1 MKKILLLNSLI
12 IALLFVF
19 TACSDDE
26 GNATSPF
33 GPVGGGTGGGGNLTI
48 TISSRQDQG
57 ATIFTA
63 TPSVAISLS
72 TLTVSVPSEQYT
84 ESFQFD
90 ESFVAE
96 ANVTQD
102 LLEYPA
108 GSGVA
113 SGQQWIFQ
121 FSGKIAATGEPFTV
135 TSNYTIP

>member
-1 MKKILLLNSLI
+1 MIIFLL
-12 IALLFVF
+12 VF
-19 TACSDDE
+19 TACSKDE

-33 GPVGGGTGGGGNLTI
+33 GSGGTGGGNGNLTI
-48 TISSRQDQG
+48 TISSKQG
-57 ATIFTA
+57 QQGETIFTA

-72 TLTVSVPSEQYT
+72 KLTVSVPSEQYT

-90 ESFVAE
+90 ETFVAE

-113 SGQQWIFQ
+113 SGQQWTFQ
-121 FSGKIAATGEPFTV
+121 FEVKYAATSEAYTV

>member
-1 MKKILLLNSLI
+1 MKKIFLLNSMI
-12 IALLFVF
+12 ILLLVF
-19 TACSDDE
+19 TACSKDD
-26 GNATSPF
+26 GNTTSPF
-33 GPVGGGTGGGGNLTI
+33 GSGGTGGGGGNLTI
-48 TISSRQDQG
+48 TISSKQG
-57 ATIFTA
+57 QQGETIFTA

-72 TLTVSVPSEQYT
+72 KLTVSVPSEQYT

-90 ESFVAE
+90 ETFVAE

-113 SGQQWIFQ
+113 SGQQWTFQ
-121 FSGKIAATGEPFTV
+121 FEGKYAATSEAYTV